1 MNSPLELI
9 GSAVGEAS
17 SGEWQ
22 VITKEIPRSQPTVVG
37 YIFTDGER
45 DFAVITRDG
54 VAVRTTDCFFVEY
67 EAAKSTFWRLL
78 YQEVDGQPAPP
89 LPRATP

>member
-9 GSAVGEAS
+9 GSPVGEAP

-22 VITKEIPRSQPTVVG
+22 VITKEIPTSQPTVVG
-37 YIFTDGER
+37 YIFSDGKR

-54 VAVRTTDCFFVEY
+54 VAVRTTDCFFFEY

-78 YQEVDGQPAPP
+78 YQEVDGQPT
-89 LPRATP
+89 PRMPRTTP